1 MEEHPSL
8 AKIFLA
14 CCCLFLF
21 SSIQHT
27 TPTATA
33 TASQQKKTTTCH
45 GLRNKATTHTT
56 HVTRHKNNSMSSLAT
71 KQSHHPADKAKHRA
85 DEAVPPMKRSRRK
98 TSVLGTAALKWMN
111 LNLAAVQLEQ
121 ICSYVE
127 DIRELSARRIQHW
140 FAEHMKPE
148 DPINRWVFK
157 DCEVDSDHWSMSWR
171 KAENYFDVRRNRD
184 EWYRHQQSKPHHR
197 RFYYNFEACEI
208 CAYEVAFLSNEDSSQ
223 FCWDYIDFES
233 IYRAGDSMHLC
244 TDCYTKHEC
253 GPCLYCHYEWLDDTI
268 DCHDDM
274 LIVNSNREDNEDEEH
289 YFEDRSVDA
298 LGAIF
303 CDRTCYDKYKQR

>member
-1 MEEHPSL
+1 MR
-8 AKIFLA
+8 F
-14 CCCLFLF
+14 
-21 SSIQHT
+21 
-27 TPTATA
+27 ATK
-33 TASQQKKTTTCH
+33 QRH
-45 GLRNKATTHTT
+45 NNTH
-56 HVTRHKNNSMSSLAT
+56 TRHKNNSSMSSLAT

-85 DEAVPPMKRSRRK
+85 DEAAPPMKRSRRRK
-98 TSVLGTAALKWMN
+98 TSVLGTAALDWMN

-171 KAENYFDVRRNRD
+171 KAENYFDIRRNRD

-233 IYRAGDSMHLC
+233 IDRAVDSMHLC
-244 TDCYTKHEC
+244 TDCYRKHEC

>member
-1 MEEHPSL
+1 
-8 AKIFLA
+8 
-14 CCCLFLF
+14 
-21 SSIQHT
+21 
-27 TPTATA
+27 
-33 TASQQKKTTTCH
+33 
-45 GLRNKATTHTT
+45 
-56 HVTRHKNNSMSSLAT
+56 MSSLAT

-85 DEAVPPMKRSRRK
+85 DEAALKRSRRRK
-98 TSVLGTAALKWMN
+98 TSVLGTAALDWMN

-121 ICSYVE
+121 ICTYVE

-157 DCEVDSDHWSMSWR
+157 DCEVAGDHWSMSWR
-171 KAENYFDVRRNRD
+171 RDENYFDSGRNRN

-197 RFYYNFEACEI
+197 RFYYNYEACEI
-208 CAYEVAFLSNEDSSQ
+208 CAYEVGFLSNEDSSQ

-233 IYRAGDSMHLC
+233 IYRGDSMHLC
-244 TDCYTKHEC
+244 TDCYRKHEC

-289 YFEDRSVDA
+289 YFEDRSVDE

-303 CDRTCYDKYKQR
+303 CDRTCYEKYKQR